1 MEFYGRS
8 TGRDGSESGW
18 PVGSET
24 GLEESMQRFGLWS
37 RELPYPERSG
47 VPDCAFYMRT
57 GSCGYGSK
65 CRYNHPRDRSSV
77 GATVRF
83 GRGEYPERPG
93 ELTCQYYSRTGIC
106 KFGASCKF
114 HHPRNG
120 GGSMSNMR
128 VNIYG
133 YPLRPG
139 ERECS
144 YYLKTGQ
151 CKFGVACKFDHPQ
164 PGGMSMPEPAH
175 QFYPTVQS
183 SSSVPSF
190 DPYGAASPSYRTGR
204 PPPLPGSYV
213 PGAYGPV
220 LLSPGVVPISG
231 WSPYAGP
238 VSPVLSPSAPHSV
251 GAGSPYGVTQ
261 LPSSASAFVGPY
273 PTFPSPAG
281 PSSSTQERGF
291 PERPGQPDCQYYL
304 KTGDCKFGS
313 SCRFHHPPDWVVSK
327 TNCLLSSMGL
337 PMRPG
342 VQPCAFYMQNGHCK
356 FGSTCRFDHPIRTVR
371 YSPSASSL
379 SDMLVAPYLV
389 GSSLATLAPPFSN
402 SEPRPE
408 FISGPILD
416 PPHSSRIPSS
426 GNTSSSSVGFIYS
439 QTGSA
444 SLSDVQQSSQS
455 SAPLS
460 ISTSTRQG
468 STLASISTQITKLKW
483 QTPLWKCF
491 PLINNNKVVI
501 SIRRVH
507 FGLLILRA
515 YVETFLKASQILG
528 HFIAVSNWDMERSLF
543 VTHCID
549 SPAAEQRLPIGRTT
563 PPVTFGP
570 SSFVNQAR
578 PCVVPTSELT
588 EPLLFSSLLSGIGM
602 PLSFSKL
609 GNSLPFS
616 RLFRR
621 LEQEMETVIK
631 VLEPG
636 PLGVVEHKFSAEE
649 ICEANATVSRAVENW
664 RRNAKLEQ
672 NSNVLKDYIHK

>member
-416 PPHSSRIPSS
+416 PPHSSRTPSS

-439 QTGSA
+439 QTVSA

-468 STLASISTQITKLKW
+468 
-483 QTPLWKCF
+483 
-491 PLINNNKVVI
+491 VEV
-501 SIRRVH
+501 RR
-507 FGLLILRA
+507 
-515 YVETFLKASQILG
+515 
-528 HFIAVSNWDMERSLF
+528 
-543 VTHCID
+543 
-549 SPAAEQRLPIGRTT
+549 
-563 PPVTFGP
+563 
-570 SSFVNQAR
+570 SS
-578 PCVVPTSELT
+578 
-588 EPLLFSSLLSGIGM
+588 
-602 PLSFSKL
+602 
-609 GNSLPFS
+609 
-616 RLFRR
+616 
-621 LEQEMETVIK
+621 
-631 VLEPG
+631 
-636 PLGVVEHKFSAEE
+636 
-649 ICEANATVSRAVENW
+649 
-664 RRNAKLEQ
+664 
-672 NSNVLKDYIHK
+672 